1 MTTPAHGISPEL
13 LQALGWTL
21 VHFIWQGAALAA
33 LFAVAN
39 TACRRA
45 TTRYALAVIT
55 LVLMMAAPVITFT
68 SLTQQKDPAVSYG
81 AQRASASAVK
91 PVQGVSVKA
100 RPSAPVPEIPTSKP
114 VGILWFVEAWFL
126 GVALLSLRTAG
137 GLFLIERMRRK
148 EIKPVARELF
158 EKCLV
163 LQKKMG
169 LERVIWYCECLRLD
183 APAVLGWVR
192 PVVLLPARALTGLS
206 EEQIGMVI
214 AHELAHIR
222 RLDCF
227 VNLFQIGVETL
238 LFYHPAVWWVSQRI
252 RTEREHCCDD
262 AAVALCGDAVN
273 YARALTLMEEWR
285 AAPSLMMAANRSPL
299 SKRVVRL
306 LGLDG
311 PAGRFRVAG
320 LVVGITCLAAA
331 MLAGNAFLGVAH
343 AALGSKAN
351 VTQTQE
357 PISLAVAQEPGSST
371 IVVRPANASTY
382 REGFASTEQAGKDKD
397 QDKDKDKDKERRAAD
412 QTANKESYLDAM
424 EAAGFKNL
432 SADELIAMKIQGV
445 TPAYVKEIHDLGM
458 KPTAEEFIGMRV
470 QGITPEYIRDMRS
483 IAPNLGV
490 DDLIGMKVQGITP
503 QYASEMRGL
512 GLKADPENLIGLRV
526 QGITPQYVNEIRG
539 LGLKTDA
546 DDLIGMKV
554 QGITPEYVKGMQ
566 ALGFRPDSDELI
578 GMKVQGVTP
587 EYVRGMQATGLKP
600 DIENLIGM
608 KVQGITPEYVK
619 SMQDA
624 GFKNVEVD
632 ELIGA
637 KVQGITPEFIEKARK
652 HGFQNLA
659 LDKLIALKEAGVL

>member
-1 MTTPAHGISPEL
+1 MTTLAHGISPNL

-21 VHFIWQGAALAA
+21 LHFIWQGAALAA

-68 SLTQQKDPAVSYG
+68 SLIQQKDPAVRYG
-81 AQRASASAVK
+81 AQGASASAVK

-100 RPSAPVPEIPTSKP
+100 RPGAPVPEIPTSQP

-126 GVALLSLRTAG
+126 GVVLLSLRTAG

-169 LERVIWYCECLRLD
+169 LERVIRYCECLRLD

-192 PVVLLPARALTGLS
+192 PVVLLPTRALTGLS
-206 EEQIGMVI
+206 EEQIEMVI

-227 VNLFQIGVETL
+227 VNLFQISVETL

-262 AAVALCGDAVN
+262 EAVALCGDPVN

-311 PAGRFRVAG
+311 PAGRFRMAG
-320 LVVGITCLAAA
+320 LLVGITCLAGA

-357 PISLAVAQEPGSST
+357 PIRLAVAQEPGSST

-382 REGFASTEQAGKDKD
+382 RKGFASTEQAGKDKD
-397 QDKDKDKDKERRAAD
+397 KDKERKATDR
-412 QTANKESYLDAM
+412 TANKESYLDAM

-432 SADELIAMKIQGV
+432 SADELIGMKIQGV

-490 DDLIGMKVQGITP
+490 DGLIGMKVQGITP
-503 QYASEMRGL
+503 QYANEMRGL
-512 GLKADPENLIGLRV
+512 GLKADPENLIG
-526 QGITPQYVNEIRG
+526 
-539 LGLKTDA
+539 
-546 DDLIGMKV
+546 MKV
-554 QGITPEYVKGMQ
+554 QGITPEYVKGIET
-566 ALGFRPDSDELI
+566 LGFKPDSDELI

-587 EYVRGMQATGLKP
+587 DYVRGMQATGLKP

-608 KVQGITPEYVK
+608 KVQGVTPEYVK

-624 GFKNVEVD
+624 GFKNVDID

-652 HGFQNLA
+652 HGFQNLT